1 VHWTAAPCSPVRE
14 SDRSQS
20 YAKKDTKNQVLGEAP
35 NKDPRL
41 CSGRVPNKDPRLCLG
56 GVPTK
61 DPRLCLG
68 RVPNKDP
75 RLCSGSVPRE
85 IRG

>member
-1 VHWTAAPCSPVRE
+1 MAFNLPCVRE

-41 CSGRVPNKDPRLCLG
+41 RSGRVPN
-56 GVPTK
+56 
-61 DPRLCLG
+61 
-68 RVPNKDP
+68 NKDQ
-75 RLCSGSVPRE
+75 RLSRY
-85 IRG
+85 